1 MSKSKRIDLI
11 CMVTAVFMV
20 LVTVLFL
27 GGGGIFLEAAAAD
40 MPYVSRIFDTSRVHT
55 VDIVADEDDWQEM
68 LSNAMAEDISPAR
81 WSLMGKAIKMWE
93 SGLRGTPP

>member
-27 GGGGIFLEAAAAD
+27 GGGRRRRYALCVQNF
-40 MPYVSRIFDTSRVHT
+40 
-55 VDIVADEDDWQEM
+55 
-68 LSNAMAEDISPAR
+68 
-81 WSLMGKAIKMWE
+81 
-93 SGLRGTPP
+93 